1 MRGGRLCRGRVRI
14 RLESPLRKITDA
26 ASADHTSPG
35 PPPQPGRQRRL
46 SSPGRATHAA
56 AAATRPPP
64 PPPTHQPTHP
74 PTCPQTS
81 PPRASAVPLTF
92 PAPCSRRSAGE
103 DAGLREDVDGPH
115 RDARPPARGRR
126 RGGQAGARR
135 EGRRAGRAAAPR
147 LWRQA
152 ARGRPR
158 ARGLRRA
165 GGAYL
170 SLLHFGGGPG
180 GPAGERERRGRRW
193 PAAGGRPA
201 GSPSGLARPGWA
213 LRPSSPP
220 RSLAAPCARHARA
233 LVPTP
238 GAQLTAPLRHRC
250 PARSPCARPQESTLH
265 LVLSLDGGAKK
276 RKKKVY
282 TTPKVSQPTRTVL
295 CWPNKTGPAN
305 PTCLSL
311 VRPTRC

>member
-1 MRGGRLCRGRVRI
+1 MQVFVKTLTGRTVTLDLPREAGVEAAKQALAEKDGVPAELQRLVFGGKQLEDGRALADYGVQAVR
-14 RLESPLRKITDA
+14 
-26 ASADHTSPG
+26 TSPFYT
-35 PPPQPGRQRRL
+35 L
-46 SSPGRATHAA
+46 AA
-56 AAATRPPP
+56 
-64 PPPTHQPTHP
+64 
-74 PTCPQTS
+74 
-81 PPRASAVPLTF
+81 
-92 PAPCSRRSAGE
+92 
-103 DAGLREDVDGPH
+103 
-115 RDARPPARGRR
+115 
-126 RGGQAGARR
+126 
-135 EGRRAGRAAAPR
+135 
-147 LWRQA
+147 
-152 ARGRPR
+152 
-158 ARGLRRA
+158 
-165 GGAYL
+165 
-170 SLLHFGGGPG
+170 GPG